1 MKRLCIVLF
10 ALFLFLSHNIALQ
23 VSNPCDGASYCEVN
37 ILIFLFN
44 LIFIH
49 VKVPK
54 VYPSLLLLHLL
65 EKDDPNLRLSLK
77 HLGDPEPENI
87 QEN

>member
-1 MKRLCIVLF
+1 MF
-10 ALFLFLSHNIALQ
+10 THFQ
-23 VSNPCDGASYCEVN
+23 
-37 ILIFLFN
+37 
-44 LIFIH
+44 
-49 VKVPK
+49 VPK

-87 QEN
+87 QES